1 MSKMFAHIQNG
12 AVLEIVTVDDNTPS
26 LDTRYHAALLE
37 HFVELHG
44 ADQYTV
50 KAGWNYDGSGFSSAP
65 TPTLVPQKQNIK
77 ISVFRARME
86 EAGKWASL
94 LNILKDDVVKL
105 MSLMTL
111 DSGIDPS
118 DQEIRS
124 LITQAGADPDEI
136 LRD

>member
-44 ADQYTV
+44 VDQYTV

-65 TPTLVPQKQNIK
+65 SPTLVAQKQNIK
-77 ISVFRARME
+77 ISVFRERME
-86 EAGKWASL
+86 AADKWTNL
-94 LNILKDDVVKL
+94 INILKDDLGKL
-105 MSLMTL
+105 MNLMTL
-111 DSGIDPS
+111 DSGISPD

-124 LITQAGADPDEI
+124 LILQTGADPDEI